1 MMFEVPSNLNHS
13 MRCNLLLEMAI
24 SLLTSSSCSLPGQP
38 TQATRVPLQEPS
50 PVKHARVAQKH
61 KQKST
66 AFSDDRSQFAFSLR
80 FFRKALSVLPQHWG
94 CPYAPTALSQAHPSE
109 PGGALRAQLSDFAL
123 CSGWASSLSWE
134 SPGSSLRLVHALKLW
149 REGGKYTSNKTSTE

>member
-1 MMFEVPSNLNHS
+1 MIFEVPYNLNHS
-13 MRCNLLLEMAI
+13 LRCNLLLEMGI

-50 PVKHARVAQKH
+50 PIKHARVAQKH
-61 KQKST
+61 KQKSS
-66 AFSDDRSQFAFSLR
+66 AFSDDHSQFAFSLR
-80 FFRKALSVLPQHWG
+80 FFRKALAVLPQHSG
-94 CPYAPTALSQAHPSE
+94 LPLCTHSPGQAHPSE

-134 SPGSSLRLVHALKLW
+134 SPGSPLRLVHVLKLW